1 MKGEVQLSIFTD
13 ITIPE
18 IVSEAGYG
26 MHDLEPVFTV
36 LQTDFYIAIS
46 RDTPAGVV
54 REWQST
60 LDSLK
65 QDGSFEKMYRSYLP
79 DADLDDLLKK

>member
-1 MKGEVQLSIFTD
+1 M
-13 ITIPE
+13 
-18 IVSEAGYG
+18 
-26 MHDLEPVFTV
+26 

-65 QDGSFEKMYRSYLP
+65 QDGSFEKIYRRYLP
-79 DADLDDLLKK
+79 DADLDDLLKR